1 MQNGEV
7 NISGNIV
14 MILYECSQRLLAMRC
29 TTVGQDITQQRL
41 LLYTGLIVNS
51 LKGLVETWS
60 LPTQSTTSG
69 DLKSKIVLSEQE
81 SLERLWAD
89 QGGSSKG
96 GTKWSGKG

>member
-29 TTVGQDITQQRL
+29 TTEGQDITQQRL

-60 LPTQSTTSG
+60 LPTQSTISG
-69 DLKSKIVLSEQE
+69 DLKSRIPSNERESSER
-81 SLERLWAD
+81 SWDAP
-89 QGGSSKG
+89 GGSLKVG
-96 GTKWSGKG
+96 PKW